1 MKRLQQWCEL
11 KTETVLN
18 LARSQQARQQ
28 PERALEHVA
37 RSTAARLSEEIM
49 VNGYT
54 QAEAAQFLNLCP
66 RTLRQWQAACR
77 HDALR
82 VQFLGRPLCRAPVH
96 ERNQVID
103 LLDELGPATGL
114 PCLRQAFPTLA
125 RAELQDILKRYRR
138 VWKKLNVAL
147 QYRLRWPI
155 PGRVW
160 AIDFTE
166 APCLI
171 DGRYPYLLAVR
182 DLASGN
188 QVLWLPVLD
197 LTALTAQR
205 ALSALFAS
213 HGAPLVLKM
222 DNGSAFL
229 ADPLQQLFALWEV
242 IALFSPPYFP
252 RYNGAAE
259 AGIGSLKTR
268 TENQATLQ
276 GHPGSWTMDD
286 VAVAQDD
293 ANANARPRGE
303 RGPSP
308 ADLWSQRQ
316 PITTEERQ
324 TFHAVLERRRCQVR
338 SEHPP
343 TTDDLLS
350 PRELRS
356 RDRQAISRTL
366 GELGYLLFS
375 RRRIPLPIRKQKVT
389 EI

>member
-11 KTETVLN
+11 KTETVLE
-18 LARSQQARQQ
+18 LVRSQEARQR
-28 PERALEHVA
+28 PERELEHAA
-37 RSTAARLSEEIM
+37 RNTAARLSEEIM
-49 VNGYT
+49 VRGYT
-54 QAEAAQFLNLCP
+54 RAEAAEFLNLCP
-66 RTLRQWQAACR
+66 RTLRQWQADCR

-96 ERNQVID
+96 ERNQVIA

-114 PCLRQAFPTLA
+114 PCLRHCFPTLA
-125 RAELQDILKRYRR
+125 RAELHDILKRYRR

-147 QYRLRWPI
+147 QYRLRWPS
-155 PGRVW
+155 PGRVL
-160 AIDFTE
+160 AIDFTK

-188 QVLWLPVLD
+188 QLLWLPVPD

-205 ALSALFAS
+205 ALSDLFATQ
-213 HGAPLVLKM
+213 GTPLVLKM
-222 DNGSAFL
+222 DNGSAFI
-229 ADPLQQLFALWEV
+229 ADALQQLFDHWQV

-268 TENQATLQ
+268 TANQATLQ
-276 GHPGSWTMDD
+276 GRPGQWTHDD
-286 VAVAQDD
+286 VAAAQDD

-316 PITTEERQ
+316 PIIPEERQ
-324 TFHAVLERRRCQVR
+324 TFHTVLERRRRQVH

-343 TTDDLLS
+343 TDLLT
-350 PRELRS
+350 PQQQRS

-389 EI
+389 GI